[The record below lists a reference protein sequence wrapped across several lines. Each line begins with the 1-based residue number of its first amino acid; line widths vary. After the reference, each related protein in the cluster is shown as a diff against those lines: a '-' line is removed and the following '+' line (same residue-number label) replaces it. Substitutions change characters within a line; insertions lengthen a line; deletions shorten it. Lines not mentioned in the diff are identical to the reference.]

1 VVKTLYHLGKKDVFS
16 LVLFCKKD
24 DPQKFR

>member
-16 LVLFCKKD
+16 LVSLKEETDC
-24 DPQKFR
+24 